1 MDSLLFVQRQEAC
14 GSQMGNGGEKGK
26 RFQKEQ
32 ASHTVPAVHPTQG
45 KLSPAHQINLP
56 NVISQAKYKPLVP
69 VELKSSIAELACIY
83 RKTQIKSLLI
93 CPSE

>member
-1 MDSLLFVQRQEAC
+1 
-14 GSQMGNGGEKGK
+14 MGNGGEKGK

-32 ASHTVPAVHPTQG
+32 TSHTVPAVHRTQG
-45 KLSPAHQINLP
+45 KLSGAHQIHLP